1 MACQQTLKHFFKCI
15 CHNLTPVKKRKCKK
29 QKRTFKACTLK
40 KKKKKIIINGT
51 GLANKLKF
59 NICNEY

>member
-15 CHNLTPVKKRKCKK
+15 CHNLTPVKKRKRKK
-29 QKRTFKACTLK
+29 QKACTFKK
-40 KKKKKIIINGT
+40 NKKKIIINGT

>member
-29 QKRTFKACTLK
+29 QKRMYVSK
-40 KKKKKIIINGT
+40 KQKKIIINGT